1 MKLSQMSWITFKEN
15 PTDAEIAS
23 HQLMIR
29 AGLIHK
35 AGAGI
40 YNLLPLG
47 LKVVR
52 NVEKIVREELDKI
65 GCQELLMTV
74 ITPGELWQKSGRWD
88 AYGDDMLKMKDKGN
102 RDLCVSPTNE
112 EAVTS
117 IFQKNIKSYK
127 NLPVTYYQINTK
139 FRDEIRPRFGLM
151 RGREFIMKDAYSF
164 HLSWECL
171 DKTYEKIKQAYINI
185 FERMG
190 LKYVV
195 VDADAGA
202 MASSEQK
209 THEFQVVADSGE
221 DLIVHSE
228 NMAANIEKAVTFR
241 KNLNFLKNT
250 NKVEEV
256 ATPGKRTIDE
266 VSAFLA
272 AEKYNLL
279 KSMIYFVFKNE
290 ETFPVM
296 VCLLGDDELNEV
308 QLKAFYSADR
318 VVLATDEDIK
328 KLGLVRGF
336 IGPYQSAVSEIL
348 FDNQVELEASYI
360 AGANKHDTHLKNFV
374 PSRDLSTV
382 KKSHVRLAKVGDV
395 DAKEKEISITRG
407 IEVGHIFQLGDR
419 YTKSMEVKIPGEK
432 GALETPIM
440 GCYGI
445 GVTRLAAAV
454 IEQSHD
460 EKGIV
465 WPESLA
471 PFKYHM
477 VVIGKDQEFILKA
490 FELYEELLKNGI
502 SILLDDRDLGPG
514 FKFKDAD
521 LLGCPFQ
528 IVAGERDFKE
538 TGKIKII
545 TRKTG
550 EVVELAMNEVIKAVK

>member
-1 MKLSQMSWITFKEN
+1 MKLSQTSWTTFKEN
-15 PTDAEIAS
+15 PADAEIAS

-35 AGAGI
+35 SGAGI
-40 YNLLPLG
+40 YNLMPFG

-52 NVEKIVREELDKI
+52 NIEKIIREELDKI

-74 ITPGELWQKSGRWD
+74 ITPGELWQKSGRWE
-88 AYGDDMLKMKDKGN
+88 AYGDDMLKMKDKGG

-112 EAVTS
+112 ETVTT

-164 HLSWECL
+164 HMDWKCL

-185 FERMG
+185 FERLG
-190 LKYVV
+190 LKHVV

-221 DLIVHSE
+221 DQIVHSK
-228 NMAANIEKAVTFR
+228 NMAANIEKAFTFR
-241 KNLNFLKNT
+241 KLSNV
-250 NKVEEV
+250 NKEISAVSEV
-256 ATPGKRTIDE
+256 STPGKRTIED
-266 VSAFLA
+266 VSKFLTK
-272 AEKYNLL
+272 EKHTLI
-279 KSMIYFVFKNE
+279 KSMVYFVVKSN

-308 QLKAFYSADR
+308 QLKAFYKADR
-318 VVLATDEDIK
+318 VLLATDEDLK
-328 KLGLVRGF
+328 KLGLIKGF
-336 IGPYQSAVSEIL
+336 IGPLNSNLSEIV
-348 FDNQVELEASYI
+348 FDNHVDESCSYTV
-360 AGANKHDTHLKNFV
+360 GANKVDYHINNFNLKRDIANSKKHHL
-374 PSRDLSTV
+374 
-382 KKSHVRLAKVGDV
+382 RLAKVGDL
-395 DAKEKEISITRG
+395 DQKGEPISITRG
-407 IEVGHIFQLGDR
+407 IEVGHIFQLGDK

-432 GALETPIM
+432 GGLETPIM

-460 EKGIV
+460 DKGII
-465 WPESLA
+465 WPESIS
-471 PFKYHM
+471 PYKYHM
-477 VVIGKDQEFILKA
+477 IIIGRDSEFLSQATKV
-490 FELYEELLKNGI
+490 YESLSERNI
-502 SILLDDRDLGPG
+502 SIVLDDRDLGPG

-521 LLGCPFQ
+521 LLGCPYQ
-528 IVAGERDFKE
+528 LVMGERDFKE
-538 TGKIKII
+538 SGKIKLVNRRSGH
-545 TRKTG
+545 TS
-550 EVVELAMNEVIKAVK
+550 EVALTELSKVVN